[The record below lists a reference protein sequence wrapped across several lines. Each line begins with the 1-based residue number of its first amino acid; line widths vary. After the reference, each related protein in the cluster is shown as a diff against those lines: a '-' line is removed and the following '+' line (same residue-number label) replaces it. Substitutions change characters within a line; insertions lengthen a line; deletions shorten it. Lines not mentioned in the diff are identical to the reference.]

1 MSVYRDKRKG
11 WIVDVVYTFPDGRK
25 ERKKQKSPVQT
36 RRGAM
41 AFERQLRESLLNPG
55 APQRQAPT
63 FREYAVSLLEHAE
76 IHNKFT
82 TQCAKRTILNCH
94 LLPVFGRMRLDA
106 IKRQHVDSYKARKI
120 RAGYSPKTVN
130 NHLTV
135 LRKALSLAFEDELID
150 KIPPVKWL
158 KVAEQDFDFLDFDE
172 ADRLLRASQRDPLWY
187 TMIMV
192 ALRTGLRQGEL
203 LALQWDDLDLVA
215 GRVVVRRRDWRGN
228 IDTPKGGRSREIP
241 LTPQCQ
247 AVLKSYRHLRGDLVF
262 CKEDGSPLTYGQ
274 CKRPMWGY
282 CKLAGLR
289 RIGWHVCRHTF
300 CSHLAMKGVPL
311 KVIQEYAGHSDIR
324 ITMRY
329 AHLSPEVGREAV
341 ALLDEPGC
349 GPYAAPA
356 RSVKSMSL
364 ETK

>member
-1 MSVYRDKRKG
+1 MAVYKDKRKG
-11 WIVDVVYTFPDGRK
+11 WIVDIVYTFPDGRK
-25 ERKKQKSPVQT
+25 ERKKRKSPVQT
-36 RRGAM
+36 RRGAE
-41 AFERQLRESLLNPG
+41 AYERQLRESLLNPG
-55 APQRQAPT
+55 HPPRQIPT
-63 FREYAVSLLEHAE
+63 FQEYAGTLMEHAE
-76 IHNKFT
+76 IHNKFS
-82 TQCAKRTILNCH
+82 TQCAKRAILNNH

-106 IKRQHVDSYKARKI
+106 IKRKHVDSFMARKI
-120 RAGYSPKTVN
+120 REGYSPKTVN
-130 NHLTV
+130 NDLTV
-135 LRKALSLAFEDELID
+135 LRKTLSLAYDDELID
-150 KIPPVKWL
+150 RLPPVKWL
-158 KVAEQDFDFLDFDE
+158 KVGEQSFDFLDFEE
-172 ADRLLRASQRDPLWY
+172 AVRLLQAAERDTPWY

-203 LALQWDDLDLVA
+203 LALEWDDLDLVA
-215 GRVVVRRRDWRGN
+215 GRVVVRRRNWRGN

-241 LTPQCQ
+241 LTQQCQ
-247 AVLKSYRHLRGDLVF
+247 SVLKRYRHMRGDLVF

-274 CKRPMWGY
+274 CKWPLWSA

-289 RIGWHVCRHTF
+289 RIGWHPLRHTF

-341 ALLDEPGC
+341 AVLDEPAC

-356 RSVKSMSL
+356 RLVKDMSL
-364 ETK
+364 KSK